1 MPPHPSTNF
10 EMPKYYPKAPKF
22 KGINSR
28 NYLPKI
34 KNGAYVVNLDKYKS
48 IRTHWIALNLD
59 SDNVAY
65 FDSLGV
71 EYISKEVKKLIGKFI
86 SNIFQKTSVLCII
99 CDKCASNNENI
110 LQKNQSTLKIICLL
124 NVFISHQ
131 INI

>member
-10 EMPKYYPKAPKF
+10 EMQKYYPKAPKF
-22 KGINSR
+22 NGINSR

-34 KNGAYVVNLDKYKS
+34 KDGAYVINLDKYKS

-71 EYISKEVKKLIGKFI
+71 EYISKEVKKLIGKLI
-86 SNIFQKTSVLCII
+86 SNIFPKTSVLCII
-99 CDKCASNNENI
+99 CDKCGSNNRNI
-110 LQKNQSTLKIICLL
+110 LQEES
-124 NVFISHQ
+124 
-131 INI
+131 INIENYLFT